1 MSLPSQVALP
11 TSLLPLVTRARESFL
26 DAARD
31 VSAQAVEEF
40 LAWPVERGEAFERV
54 CAASDFVT
62 EQVSR
67 DPEMLLQLAEAG
79 LLERRLRTG
88 EMHTALNALLADCAD
103 EAALATLLRRFRNR
117 QQVRIIWRDL
127 TRQADLAE
135 TCGDLSDMADTC
147 IDLAY
152 RWLYARHCEQFGV
165 PTGRR
170 SGRPQHLVVLGMG
183 KLGAHELNLSSDIDL
198 IFGYPEGG
206 ETTGARRSL
215 DNQEFFVRLGQ
226 RLIKALDAPTV
237 DGFVFRVDMRLRP
250 YGSSGALVMSFSAL
264 EQYYQDQGRD
274 WERYAMIK
282 ARVVGGDQ
290 EAGRELLDILRPF
303 VYRRYLDFS
312 AIDALRGMKQLIQQ
326 EVRRKGVAANI
337 KLGAGGIREV
347 EFIAQAFQLIH
358 GGRDLS
364 LQQRPLLKVLATLAG
379 QGYMPAAAVEELREG
394 YEFLRYTEHALQA
407 IDDRQTQMLPDNRID
422 CDRVAFMLGFD
433 GWSAFH
439 ERLLHWRSR
448 VDWHFRQVIADPDED
463 ELGEGEALVG
473 GEWLPLWEQDWDE
486 EFACRQLS
494 DAGFRDGQV
503 ACQRLAALRS
513 GKQVRTMQRLGRE
526 RLDAFIPRLLAQAV
540 EQDDPD
546 LVLERVLPLIEA
558 VARRSA
564 YLVLLTENPGALQRL
579 LELCAGSPWIA
590 EQIARFPLLLDEL
603 LNVGRLFRP
612 PQAPEL
618 AAELRERL
626 ARIPED
632 DLEQQ
637 MEALRHFKLAH
648 RLRVA
653 ASELA
658 GTLPLMKVSDY
669 LTWLAEAILN
679 EVLALAWHHTVTRHG
694 RPRRTDGELC
704 DPAFIVVGYGKVGGI
719 ELGHGSDLD
728 LVFIHDGDSNAE
740 TDGAK
745 PIDGAQF
752 FTRLGQRI
760 IHLLTTQ
767 TTSGQLYE
775 VDMRLRPSGASGLL
789 VGSLSAFERYQS
801 EEAWTWEHQA
811 LVRAR
816 VLVGCPQLAQDF
828 ERVRAAVLG
837 RPRDL
842 GQLRSEVS
850 EMRAKMRDNL
860 GTRVTHAGMADKAF
874 EAQGEFNLKQ
884 DAGGIVD
891 IEFMVQY
898 AALAWS
904 HQHPQLLRYTDNIRI
919 LDGLEQAGL
928 MTGDEVRLLQDAY
941 KAYRGAA
948 HRQSLQKLPEVVSG
962 DQFHDERRVV
972 MRIWRELGLS

>member
-1 MSLPSQVALP
+1 MSLPSLVALP
-11 TSLLPLVTRARESFL
+11 KSLQPLVLRARETFL
-26 DAARD
+26 GAEHDPALQVQERFA
-31 VSAQAVEEF
+31 
-40 LAWPVERGEAFERV
+40 AWPVERREAFDRV
-54 CAASDFVT
+54 CAASDFVS

-67 DPEMLLQLAEAG
+67 DPEMLLQLAESG
-79 LLERRLRTG
+79 LLERPLREA
-88 EMHTALNALLADCAD
+88 EMRATLADSLEDCAD
-103 EAALATLLRRFRNR
+103 EDALARRLRRFRNR
-117 QQVRIIWRDL
+117 QQVRLIWRDL

-135 TCGDLSDMADTC
+135 TCGDLSDLADAC

-152 RWLYARHCEQFGV
+152 HWLYDRHSEQFGV

-170 SGRPQHLVVLGMG
+170 SGDAQHMVILGMG
-183 KLGAHELNLSSDIDL
+183 KLGARELNLSSDIDL

-206 ETTGARRSL
+206 ETVGTRRSL
-215 DNQEFFVRLGQ
+215 ENQEFFVRLGQ
-226 RLIKALDAPTV
+226 RLIKALDAPTL

-250 YGSSGALVMSFSAL
+250 YGSSGALVLSFNAL

-290 EAGRELLDILRPF
+290 VAGKELLEMLRPF

-312 AIDALRGMKQLIQQ
+312 AIDALRTLKQLIQQ
-326 EVRRKGVAANI
+326 EVRRKGMAANI

-379 QGYMPAAAVEELREG
+379 QGYLPAAAVDELREA

-407 IDDRQTQMLPDNRID
+407 IDDRQTQMLPDNQTD

-433 GWSAFH
+433 DWEAFH
-439 ERLLHWRSR
+439 RQLLHWRGR
-448 VDWHFRQVIADPDED
+448 VEWHFNQVIADPDED
-463 ELGEGEALVG
+463 EAEGEALVG

-494 DAGFRDGQV
+494 DAGFRDGST

-513 GKQVRTMQRLGRE
+513 GNQVRTMQRLGRE
-526 RLDAFIPRLLAQAV
+526 RLDAFIPRLLAQVV

-546 LVLERVLPLIEA
+546 LVLERVLPLVEA

-603 LNVGRLFRP
+603 LNAGRLFSP

-653 ASELA
+653 ASEIA

-669 LTWLAEAILN
+669 LTWLAEAIL
-679 EVLALAWHHTVTRHG
+679 EQVLALAWRHTVARHG
-694 RPRRTDGELC
+694 QPRRADGSLC
-704 DPAFIVVGYGKVGGI
+704 DPAFVIVGYGKVGGI

-728 LVFIHDGDSNAE
+728 LVFIHDGDPNAE

-789 VGSLSAFERYQS
+789 VSSLSAFERYQS
-801 EEAWTWEHQA
+801 GEAWTWEHQA

-816 VLVGCPQLAQDF
+816 VLVGCPQLAADF
-828 ERVRAAVLG
+828 EKVRAAVLG

-842 GQLRSEVS
+842 EQLRREVS
-850 EMRAKMRDNL
+850 EMRGKMRDNL
-860 GTRVTHAGMADKAF
+860 GTRTTQAGLAEKAF
-874 EAQGEFNLKQ
+874 EAEGEFNLKQ

-941 KAYRGAA
+941 KAYRAAA
-948 HRQSLQKLPEVVSG
+948 HRQSLQKLPGVVSG
-962 DQFHDERRVV
+962 DQFHDERRAV